1 MLAPYAQGGDCSG
14 DPSYEGV
21 GGGRWEQR
29 EMGGSRRKSE
39 EGSRARGGGTDRTDG
54 TRKGSYGREG
64 MSSTSGGVVA
74 KRRRGGLKGRVRD
87 AKPPK
92 ADRAG
97 MKARSGHCKGIARRY
112 GRSSGSRVGVLQVAR
127 SASISFQRRGGRA
140 FAGRK
145 GLAVERVTGR
155 VVASSA

>member
-1 MLAPYAQGGDCSG
+1 
-14 DPSYEGV
+14 
-21 GGGRWEQR
+21 
-29 EMGGSRRKSE
+29 MGGSRRKSE

-74 KRRRGGLKGRVRD
+74 KRRRGGLKGRVRVRD

-97 MKARSGHCKGIARRY
+97 MKARSGHCNELDTAR
-112 GRSSGSRVGVLQVAR
+112 GSQDATGGLRDPVSECFRLREAPR
-127 SASISFQRRGGRA
+127 SASSAGAAGRSLGGRGWPSNA
-140 FAGRK
+140 
-145 GLAVERVTGR
+145 
-155 VVASSA
+155 